1 MTGASVALAVRIG
14 RSRARQRSDAR
25 RLWPFGCFLLESLG
39 LCGRVLSIVGA
50 PSRVMRELASQE
62 SGSRAARRR
71 GWSGPRS
78 ASTVWERR
86 GV

>member
-1 MTGASVALAVRIG
+1 MTGASVALAGRIE
-14 RSRARQRSDAR
+14 RSRARQRSV
-25 RLWPFGCFLLESLG
+25 GSFLLESLG
-39 LCGRVLSIVGA
+39 LCGRVLSIVGT

-62 SGSRAARRR
+62 RGSRAARRR

-78 ASTVWERR
+78 ASTVWERH

>member
-1 MTGASVALAVRIG
+1 MTGASVALAGRIE
-14 RSRARQRSDAR
+14 RSRARQRSV
-25 RLWPFGCFLLESLG
+25 GSFLLESLG
-39 LCGRVLSIVGA
+39 LCGRVLSIDDA

-78 ASTVWERR
+78 ASTVWERH